1 MQSTSSLFRRDSPN
15 ISLWHMRRDF
25 AIIDT
30 ESHILRRDFAIIS
43 ATLRH
48 ASASGTCSMPRL
60 RFDAFQHR
68 RTAQNKTSKAN
79 ARASRASG
87 NDACAQPA
95 IGERSS
101 TDSFWQRCQLLILSK
116 YCARTSLWQCAVHG
130 WLASNIQERCLRNS
144 SPWPS
149 LATGSDENAHLSVAS
164 IEQRCSRCSLV
175 SVVEISK
182 KERLRKSSN
191 LEFWR

>member
-1 MQSTSSLFRRDSPN
+1 MRSTSSLFRMMSV
-15 ISLWHMRRDF
+15 
-25 AIIDT
+25 IDT
-30 ESHILRRDFAIIS
+30 GSHISSCTNRARFSTGASCEETWLSSAQHFAMHQPL
-43 ATLRH
+43 AH
-48 ASASGTCSMPRL
+48 AQCLGCVLTH
-60 RFDAFQHR
+60 FNIVEQHK
-68 RTAQNKTSKAN
+68 KTPKAN